1 MATINMVSRMVVE
14 VDMLEVMGMAEV
26 VAMAAVAGMVEGM
39 VVVVVVEEEGM
50 AAEVAVV
57 MVHNMVRKKRYQL
70 VPIKLVNQS
79 DMMQSKLKL

>member
-1 MATINMVSRMVVE
+1 MQTFKNRTHRII
-14 VDMLEVMGMAEV
+14 LFKLLYILK
-26 VAMAAVAGMVEGM
+26 
-39 VVVVVVEEEGM
+39 